1 MKATQ
6 KNSPRKT
13 EGYGD
18 CCMFTM
24 LEWGHSRNDFSEDV
38 NDFDDDDDH
47 MDFEGAFSFH
57 VNETCLHGS
66 SKSLLFS
73 Q

>member
-1 MKATQ
+1 MSKLKTAQ

-13 EGYGD
+13 EGYSD

-38 NDFDDDDDH
+38 NDFIDDDH
-47 MDFEGAFSFH
+47 MGFEESFP
-57 VNETCLHGS
+57 S
-66 SKSLLFS
+66 S